1 VKTDEKM
8 KGKLMRIISLFALL
22 LTGLIATAQ
31 TEEKY
36 VSYTYPDE
44 YTIAGITISG
54 VKFLE
59 PNALIGISGLRIGQK
74 VEIPARSSA
83 VL

>member
-1 VKTDEKM
+1 M
-8 KGKLMRIISLFALL
+8 PLL
-22 LTGLIATAQ
+22 LTGLVLPRPDR
-31 TEEKY
+31 EKIFQLFN
-36 VSYTYPDE
+36 PEE

-74 VEIPARSSA
+74 LESREG
-83 VL
+83 